1 MGDSEVLSA
10 EPATTPDLGR
20 PLRLYPLVYLPDGD
34 EVTVGRRDIDSY
46 AVLPPDGAALVRKM
60 EEGLSPNDAARWYE
74 AEYGEPV
81 DVADVVGA
89 LHELEFVQAVG
100 DDLPQTREIRW
111 QRTGRALFSTPAW
124 ILYGGVTV
132 WALALMVLHADVRPT
147 YRNIFYI
154 EYYSVIQATLFVA
167 ALPLLLLHESFHALA
182 GRRLGLPSSLSVGR
196 RLYFI
201 VLETSMDG
209 LVSVPRRQRYLP
221 ILAGIMV
228 DLVVVAVLTV
238 AADLTRQPDG
248 ALSLGGRFCLA
259 VAFATLLR
267 VAWQFSFFLRTDLY
281 VLVSTALGCVD
292 LHTTAKQAV
301 ANRFHRLLRRHHR
314 LHDESAWHPV
324 DRKVARWYSWFVLV
338 GYAASLTTF
347 ALALA
352 PVTYFMFRGVFLRFL
367 GDSGA
372 TSLQLLDSS
381 VFLAF
386 SLIPIAVYG
395 LLALRDRRRERAP
408 ERTSA

>member
-1 MGDSEVLSA
+1 MSDSEVLSA
-10 EPATTPDLGR
+10 EPGGVADLGR
-20 PLRLYPLVYLPDGD
+20 PLRLHPLVYLPDGD
-34 EVTVGRRDIDSY
+34 DVTVGRRDIDSY

-60 EEGLSPNDAARWYE
+60 EEGLPPAAAALWYE

-81 DVADVVGA
+81 DIADVVGA
-89 LHELEFVQAVG
+89 LHEFEFVRSADGMAPEAPAV
-100 DDLPQTREIRW
+100 RW
-111 QRTGRALFSTPAW
+111 QRTGRALFSPPAW
-124 ILYGGVTV
+124 FLYGALAV
-132 WALALMVLHADVRPT
+132 WALVAMVVHADLRPT
-147 YRNIFYI
+147 YRNIFYV

-182 GRRLGLPSSLSVGR
+182 GRRLGLPSSLHVGR

-221 ILAGIMV
+221 IVAGIMV
-228 DLVVVAVLTV
+228 DLVVVAGLTV
-238 AADLTRQPDG
+238 AADLTRQPGG

-292 LHTTAKQAV
+292 LHTAAKQAV
-301 ANRFHRLLRRHHR
+301 ANKVHRLLGRRDR

-324 DRKVARWYSWFVLV
+324 DRRVVRWYSWFVLV
-338 GYAASLTTF
+338 GYAVSLTTF

-352 PVTYFMFRGVFLRFL
+352 PVTYFMFRGVFTRLAD
-367 GDSGA
+367 GSGA
-372 TSLQLLDSS
+372 TALQLLDST
-381 VFLAF
+381 VFLTF
-386 SLIPIAVYG
+386 SLVPIVVYG
-395 LLALRDRRRERAP
+395 LLALRDRRRKRV
-408 ERTSA
+408 

>member
-1 MGDSEVLSA
+1 MSESEVLSA
-10 EPATTPDLGR
+10 GPDLGR
-20 PLRLYPLVYLPDGD
+20 PIPLHPLVYLPDGD
-34 EVTVGRRDIDSY
+34 DVTVGRRDIDSY

-60 EEGLSPNDAARWYE
+60 EEGLSPADAAAWYE
-74 AEYGEPV
+74 SEYGEPV
-81 DVADVVGA
+81 DVADVVEA
-89 LHELEFVQAVG
+89 LYELEFVRTS
-100 DDLPQTREIRW
+100 DDISIGPRKIRW
-111 QRTGRALFSTPAW
+111 QRTGRVLFSAPAW
-124 ILYGGVTV
+124 LLYGGLAV
-132 WALALMVLHADVRPT
+132 WALVSMVAHQDLRPT

-182 GRRLGLPSSLSVGR
+182 GRRLGLPSTMSVGR

-221 ILAGIMV
+221 IVAGIMV
-228 DLVVVAVLTV
+228 DLVVVAALTV
-238 AADLTRQPDG
+238 AADLTRTGDG

-292 LHTTAKQAV
+292 LHTTAKQSV
-301 ANRFHRLLRRHHR
+301 ANKFHRLLGRTHR

-324 DRKVARWYSWFVLV
+324 DRRVARWYSWFVLV
-338 GYAASLTTF
+338 GYAFSLTTF
-347 ALALA
+347 ALALL
-352 PVTYFMFRGVFLRFL
+352 PVTYFMFRGVFTRLL
-367 GDSGA
+367 DGSGA
-372 TSLQLLDSS
+372 TALQLLDST
-381 VFLAF
+381 VFLTF
-386 SLIPIAVYG
+386 SLVPIAVYG
-395 LLALRDRRRERAP
+395 LLALRDRRRKRA
-408 ERTSA
+408 